1 MFYQICTGNWI
12 YFHQC
17 CIEYEIIEHRAGS
30 SMLENKYSSTE
41 QARACLKT
49 KIRARACSSIE
60 KFYMIELLPG
70 HLTKNALFLPKCV
83 YFQRLYC
90 IEYEKIEHR
99 AGSSMLKNENSSIE
113 HARSS
118 KIGFGR
124 AFFGL
129 EHARVQHYQILT
141 EKTMNQIHS
150 QVFKLQKFIV
160 TLQLLGTK
168 YVITHNHGL
177 SKKVAFFLTIRFQFL
192 FKLKTFEYF

>member
-1 MFYQICTGNWI
+1 
-12 YFHQC
+12 
-17 CIEYEIIEHRAGS
+17 
-30 SMLENKYSSTE
+30 MLENKYSSNE

-49 KIRARACSSIE
+49 QIRARACSSIE

-70 HLTKNALFLPKCV
+70 HLTKNALFLLKCV

-129 EHARVQHYQILT
+129 EHARVQHYYIALLYPCST
-141 EKTMNQIHS
+141 WASIYSVLYMN
-150 QVFKLQKFIV
+150 KLQM
-160 TLQLLGTK
+160 K
-168 YVITHNHGL
+168 Y
-177 SKKVAFFLTIRFQFL
+177 LTSCSMQ
-192 FKLKTFEYF
+192 KLRQ